1 MSNIPTFTMRQLLEA
16 GVHYGHTTRRWNPKM
31 KPFLFGE
38 RNRIHI
44 IDLDQTVPMLGQAL
58 QALYEVSVSGGRVL
72 FVGTKR
78 QAQDMIKEYAVKCGQ
93 YYVNH
98 RWLGG
103 TMTNWKT
110 VSVSI
115 RKLKELEERLS
126 NQEEVEGLTK
136 RERLG
141 LMRQKDKYERALGG
155 IKDMGGTPDILFVI
169 DTNKD
174 QIAVQEAVTMGLP
187 VVAVID
193 SNSTPEGVTYPIPG
207 NDDARRAI
215 KLYCELAAQ
224 AVLNGL
230 QASLGNAGI
239 DIGSG
244 EEAPQMDVD
253 EGAATEVAVEEM
265 SEAAPEETAAEET
278 PPAEETSVGDAPA
291 EENDP
296 APAS

>member
-187 VVAVID
+187 VVAIID

-253 EGAATEVAVEEM
+253 EGAADEVAATEVAVAEE
-265 SEAAPEETAAEET
+265 APEETAAEDT
-278 PPAEETSVGDAPA
+278 PVGDAA
-291 EENDP
+291 TEENDP

>member
-187 VVAVID
+187 VVAIID
-193 SNSTPEGVTYPIPG
+193 SNSTPEGVTYPVPG

-239 DIGSG
+239 DIGGG

-253 EGAATEVAVEEM
+253 EVAVAEEVAVEEV
-265 SEAAPEETAAEET
+265 SEEAPAEAASE
-278 PPAEETSVGDAPA
+278 AEETSAGDVAE